1 MGCVRLGESSPHH
14 WGVSHGAP
22 SPVAPAALCVTA
34 HPLQARPLHG
44 RQGSRFSYP
53 LKRHGFVGE
62 ENLRPSRSQS
72 IHRLVDW
79 AVHWSGLLGA
89 LASVACWRRPV
100 PAREELWCYAPGRL
114 RFQRSSSPLCWRCA
128 SQASVGWLVGSSSSS
143 FLWAGWLALLFRPFR
158 LVGWFCPRA
167 VAGPLVGKGR
177 RPMGVPRPCCRTRP
191 RPAACVARQG
201 LGVGQGAAPAGWL
214 VVLPPPSSRLVG
226 CLVCLCAGHPAA
238 RGSAPTGGSAV
249 LPPHSLSVSCARVS
263 AGSDKQKCCSFW
275 R

>member
-1 MGCVRLGESSPHH
+1 M
-14 WGVSHGAP
+14 
-22 SPVAPAALCVTA
+22 
-34 HPLQARPLHG
+34 QARPPHG

-100 PAREELWCYAPGRL
+100 PAREELWCYAPVRL

-128 SQASVGWLVGSSSSS
+128 SQASVGWLAGSSSSS

-177 RPMGVPRPCCRTRP
+177 LRRCERRGAERRQESGPQRAAASCSPPLAPLVPVSE
-191 RPAACVARQG
+191 PARAFEVDLQGDPGRSPGREQRSRGSDRGGRQR
-201 LGVGQGAAPAGWL
+201 LN
-214 VVLPPPSSRLVG
+214 PPIPLPSS
-226 CLVCLCAGHPAA
+226 
-238 RGSAPTGGSAV
+238 S
-249 LPPHSLSVSCARVS
+249 SL
-263 AGSDKQKCCSFW
+263 G
-275 R
+275 